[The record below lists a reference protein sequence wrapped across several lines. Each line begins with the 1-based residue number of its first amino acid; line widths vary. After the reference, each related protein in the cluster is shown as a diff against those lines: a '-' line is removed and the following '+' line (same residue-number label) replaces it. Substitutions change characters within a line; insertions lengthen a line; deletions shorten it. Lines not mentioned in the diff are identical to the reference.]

1 MQRCNKMQQNL
12 FGWVTLSV
20 NSGGFA
26 KNRSRFRIL
35 WGHPRKMSPG
45 MSFPN
50 MRGSGPRIQI
60 LYSPTPSRRLNLF
73 LVTLTYW
80 SAVCLCLP
88 LSLSLSVCL
97 PLSVSLLFAR
107 SVACLLL
114 LCLLACFACLLACCW
129 RLVGSLSSRSP
140 TICSV
145 RTEPELSWAES
156 TRPYNRSCSVSVSF
170 NSLTLADTR
179 WKDSTMNTQWYAQRG
194 T

>member
-88 LSLSLSVCL
+88 LSLSLCL
-97 PLSVSLLFAR
+97 SASLCLSFVRPLSCLFTFTLP
-107 SVACLLL
+107 ACL
-114 LCLLACFACLLACCW
+114 LCLLACLLLTPSRISVVA
-129 RLVGSLSSRSP
+129 LSHHMLCPHRAWA
-140 TICSV
+140 
-145 RTEPELSWAES
+145 ELSWVD
-156 TRPYNRSCSVSVSF
+156 T
-170 NSLTLADTR
+170 TL
-179 WKDSTMNTQWYAQRG
+179 
-194 T
+194 